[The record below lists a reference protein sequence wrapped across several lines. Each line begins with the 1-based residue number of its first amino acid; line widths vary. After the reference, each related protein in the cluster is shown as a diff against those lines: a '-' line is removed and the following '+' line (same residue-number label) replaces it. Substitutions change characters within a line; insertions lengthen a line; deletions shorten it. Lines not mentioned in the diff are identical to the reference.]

1 MLEGGAEDE
10 EEQQPKK
17 KVLSHEEEMQA
28 LKKDFLKSF
37 EDAAGENDNE
47 DEDEAGLK
55 KRKKSKQEKEAEEE
69 EFQEWQKTRKDKI
82 GKGGKKVTEE
92 DIMARFYGDADQ
104 LDENDKFLW
113 NYVSNDGWIDEDK
126 KNKGHATYEELV
138 ESEDEDQKADNFEAA
153 YNFRFED
160 PEGNTIVTHPRNVEG
175 SVRNT
180 KDKRKQKRK
189 ERNERKEAELN
200 AKRDELKRLKNM
212 KKQEIAA
219 KLKQISDAT
228 GIAPE
233 GLEGVDLDGD
243 FDPEEYDK
251 RMAKVHATPRTL
263 THSLAIATT

>member
-10 EEQQPKK
+10 EDAPKQK
-17 KVLSHEEEMQA
+17 KVMSHEEEMQA
-28 LKKDFLKSF
+28 LKADFLKSF
-37 EDAAGENDNE
+37 DDAGVDEDDGD
-47 DEDEAGLK
+47 DDEAGLK
-55 KRKKSKQEKEAEEE
+55 KRKKSKKESEAEEE
-69 EFQEWQKTRKDKI
+69 QFQEWQKTRKDKI

-92 DIMARFYGDADQ
+92 DIMARFYGDVDQ

-113 NYVSNDGWIDEDK
+113 NYVSNDGWIDEEK
-126 KNKGHATYEELV
+126 KESGHATYEELV
-138 ESEDEDQKADNFEAA
+138 ESDDSDQQADNFEAA

-160 PEGNTIVTHPRNVEG
+160 PEGNTIVTHPRNIEG

-189 ERNERKEAELN
+189 ERNERKEAELTS
-200 AKRDELKRLKNM
+200 KRDELKRLKNM

-233 GLEGVDLDGD
+233 GLEDVDLDGD
-243 FDPEEYDK
+243 FDPE
-251 RMAKVHATPRTL
+251 AVF
-263 THSLAIATT
+263 